1 MHFTQSAI
9 RFEENNMTN
18 DKQDSR
24 GSKDLLNL
32 FLDNYPSKSR
42 FAESFRTLRTNI
54 QFSFMEKDF
63 RSLLVTS
70 TGQAEGKTSAV
81 ANLAYTMAK
90 TGKTVLMID
99 ADMRKPFLSRLAT
112 STDSPGLS
120 GLITRVL
127 GTDIKEGSL
136 SAFGVSDLFRLIT
149 LQKKTGIL
157 YIEERA
163 EQVEFQFLQ
172 GELKDINWITR
183 PDEKKLAA
191 LLVSNELLG
200 KDDMKKAISRHK
212 ATGQKL
218 GYVLI
223 NMGLFNEEEL
233 KGFLNVHM
241 MDGLRTAL
249 QFRTGEFSFRDL
261 EISDFDLSSFDPIDF
276 HQLYDKIVIGEEE
289 LPYLKKEILSAVM
302 RTSVDNLFLLP
313 SGSLPPN
320 PSELLGSERISF
332 LLSHFRKRFDLVII
346 DTPPI
351 LPASDALLLAPQVD
365 GVVFMTKA
373 GSMNRDLVAKAVDQ
387 LRHAK
392 ANILGVVLN
401 QVDVKRDGY
410 YKYYDKYYSKYYGE
424 NA

>member
-1 MHFTQSAI
+1 MA
-9 RFEENNMTN
+9 NG
-18 DKQDSR
+18 KQDPR
-24 GSKDLLNL
+24 GSKDLLNI

-54 QFSFMEKDF
+54 QFSFMEKDL

-90 TGKTVLMID
+90 AGKTVLMID
-99 ADMRKPFLSRLAT
+99 ADMGKPFLSKLASSLDT
-112 STDSPGLS
+112 PGVS
-120 GLITRVL
+120 GLITSVF
-127 GTDIKEGSL
+127 GADIKEGSL
-136 SAFGVSDLFRLIT
+136 SSFGVSDLFRLIT
-149 LQKKTGIL
+149 LQNKTGIL
-157 YIEERA
+157 HIEEGA
-163 EQVEFQFLQ
+163 EQVELQFLQ
-172 GELKDINWITR
+172 GELKDVNWITR
-183 PDEKKLAA
+183 PEEKKLAA
-191 LLVSNELLG
+191 LLVSNELLS
-200 KDDMKKAISRHK
+200 KADMKKAISRHK

-218 GYVLI
+218 GHVLI
-223 NMGLFNEEEL
+223 NMGLLSEEDL
-233 KGFLNVHM
+233 QGFLNAHM
-241 MDGLRTAL
+241 MEGLRTAL
-249 QFRTGEFSFRDL
+249 QFRTGKFSFRDL

-276 HQLYDKIVIGEEE
+276 HQLYAKIVIGEEE
-289 LPYLKKEILSAVM
+289 LPYLKKEILAAVM
-302 RTSVDNLFLLP
+302 RTSVDSLFLLP

-320 PSELLGSERISF
+320 PSELLGSERMSF
-332 LLSHFRKRFDLVII
+332 LLSHLRKRFDLIII

-365 GVVFMTKA
+365 GVIFMTKA
-373 GSMNRDLVAKAVDQ
+373 GLMNRDLVAKAVDQ

-424 NA
+424 NE